1 MGHSVVAS
9 CSCGYES
16 GELMIG
22 GGRSDFQVNCSF
34 PAYCREGDHLVSV
47 NMFDDLMKC
56 PDGHKG
62 IPTPYNDGSLIA
74 KRGQRRVSD
83 WHIRGQS
90 LELTNGAYLCPQCH
104 EFKLTFDFGG
114 TMFD

>member
-62 IPTPYNDGSLIA
+62 NPIPYNDGSLIKDLGTCVA
-74 KRGQRRVSD
+74 NRD
-83 WHIRGQS
+83 HDDHP
-90 LELTNGAYLCPQCH
+90 LELTYGAYFCPRCH
-104 EFKLTFDFGG
+104 KFELVFDDCGLW
-114 TMFD
+114 D